1 MNLTITNHKSI
12 PAEVEVILY
21 QYYGDN
27 LKVRWSTQGVE
38 LTKESANV
46 FKWRKVLQADEK
58 FVATWVEEYYP

>member
-12 PAEVEVILY
+12 AAEVEVTFN

-27 LKVRWSTQGVE
+27 LRLKWSTDKLE

-46 FKWRKVLQADEK
+46 YKWKKVIKPDEK
-58 FVATWVEEYYP
+58 FVATWSEEYYP